1 MYLQS
6 SVSLKQVLVQMI
18 LKFLKLKEI
27 IAISR
32 DYDEQY
38 GVIIFGWLRQLIIH
52 NSVIVIRIKMS

>member
-38 GVIIFGWLRQLIIH
+38 GVIIFGWLSQLIIH

>member
-1 MYLQS
+1 
-6 SVSLKQVLVQMI
+6 MI

>member
-1 MYLQS
+1 
-6 SVSLKQVLVQMI
+6 MI

-38 GVIIFGWLRQLIIH
+38 GVIIFGWLSQLIIH

>member
-6 SVSLKQVLVQMI
+6 SVSLKQELVQMI

-38 GVIIFGWLRQLIIH
+38 GVIIFGWLSQLIIH
-52 NSVIVIRIKMS
+52 NGVIVIRINMS

>member
-6 SVSLKQVLVQMI
+6 SVSLKQELVQMI

-38 GVIIFGWLRQLIIH
+38 GVIIFGWLSQLIIH